1 MSGMFCCLTAPCK
14 KQTLANK
21 MKKMREELERINMER
36 QNFNFTIE
44 GNAAASRQDQQ
55 RGDGRET
62 TYKSEAK
69 IILGRDGEK
78 KKIIDILSGS
88 HSEDGTMF
96 LPIYGLGGMGKSTLA
111 QLFFNDTEFKRR
123 YQHHVWVYVSEVF
136 DLKKIGTSIISQ
148 LPRVRYQ
155 QNLDDLQNIQL
166 CLDKLLPGKNIL
178 IVLDDIWPNE
188 VLELNKLKTML
199 EIDNKD
205 SMLHVIVTTRS
216 ESIANK
222 ICAKKAYKLQPLDD
236 NLCWDIIKSCSGFE
250 DTSNNGELE
259 CIGLEIA
266 NKCGGVALAAQAI
279 GYTLGSKDLDEWSK
293 INNSDIWNESFGI
306 DVPQQM
312 KVLSSLMLSYER
324 LPPILRLCFSYCA
337 IFPKGNDIFEDDLIH
352 QWVALDFIKKPSE
365 GKEYIKQLLGM
376 SFLQDSKLLSVS
388 YCTLPHYDQL
398 FSSYICLCVL
408 YTMYRLYKHS
418 AL

>member
-1 MSGMFCCLTAPCK
+1 
-14 KQTLANK
+14 
-21 MKKMREELERINMER
+21 ME
-36 QNFNFTIE
+36 
-44 GNAAASRQDQQ
+44 
-55 RGDGRET
+55 
-62 TYKSEAK
+62 K
-69 IILGRDGEK
+69 K

-96 LPIYGLGGMGKSTLA
+96 LPIYGHGGMGKSTLA
-111 QLFFNDTEFKRR
+111 QLVFNDTEFKRR

-148 LPRVRYQ
+148 LPRVGYQ

-266 NKCGGVALAAQAI
+266 KKCGGCSI
-279 GYTLGSKDLDEWSK
+279 SSSSNWIHIRIKR
-293 INNSDIWNESFGI
+293 FG
-306 DVPQQM
+306 
-312 KVLSSLMLSYER
+312 
-324 LPPILRLCFSYCA
+324 
-337 IFPKGNDIFEDDLIH
+337 
-352 QWVALDFIKKPSE
+352 
-365 GKEYIKQLLGM
+365 
-376 SFLQDSKLLSVS
+376 
-388 YCTLPHYDQL
+388 
-398 FSSYICLCVL
+398 
-408 YTMYRLYKHS
+408 
-418 AL
+418 